1 MYLPCLK
8 IRIHKWLG
16 FNLSLHIEDSPPA
29 MCKLEDYINQK
40 LLQKNARKV
49 PHKKSAEKLNCG
61 KEGVEG
67 SSNL

>member
-1 MYLPCLK
+1 
-8 IRIHKWLG
+8 
-16 FNLSLHIEDSPPA
+16 

-61 KEGVEG
+61 KEGVE
-67 SSNL
+67 